1 MSKKLNTPYTSLL
14 PALSTEEQESLR
26 LSIKADGVRDPIIID
41 EVGNILDGH
50 HRYKFC
56 PTAATRTIRGL
67 TDAEKQ
73 AFVLQANFA
82 RRNLSPEQKKEVQ
95 KSMIAVAK
103 ALRTEDPKRNTQ
115 AEIAVKLGVTQQAV
129 SKWLG
134 KSGHNTTRCDM
145 STPDAKVKVPPKERP
160 KLAKR
165 VAKGESIEQV
175 AADYGITPR
184 HARRIVTAENKE
196 KQKKEERKKL
206 LKELGTETIGI
217 HHGDFRKITGKLIA
231 DNSIDLILT
240 DPPYNKE
247 SVSLYGNLAKLA
259 ARVLKPGSWCLAY
272 AGHSFLVEVIN
283 LMGEY
288 LEWGWPFAVGH
299 TGGDSRFRK
308 HKIQVGWKPIVG
320 YYKPPLSVWWDWFP
334 DVVSGGREKADHKWQ
349 QPVVEAEHFIKNL
362 TLKNAVVLDPMCGSG
377 TVCLAAKNLGRQW
390 IGIDIDR
397 HCVETARSRIA

>member
-1 MSKKLNTPYTSLL
+1 MRKKQIEIAR
-14 PALSTEEQESLR
+14 ALRKEDA
-26 LSIKADGVRDPIIID
+26 KK
-41 EVGNILDGH
+41 N
-50 HRYKFC
+50 
-56 PTAATRTIRGL
+56 
-67 TDAEKQ
+67 TDAK
-73 AFVLQANFA
+73 
-82 RRNLSPEQKKEVQ
+82 
-95 KSMIAVAK
+95 VA
-103 ALRTEDPKRNTQ
+103 A
-115 AEIAVKLGVTQQAV
+115 KLGVDRSTV
-129 SKWLG
+129 SKWLKKNG
-134 KSGHNTTRCDM
+134 SNVKRHNTSDR
-145 STPDAKVKVPPKERP
+145 PDARVKIPPKERP
-160 KLAKR
+160 KVAKR
-165 VAKGESIEQV
+165 VNKGEETEQV
-175 AADYGITPR
+175 AADYGITTR
-184 HARRIVTAENKE
+184 QVRSIVAAENKE

-206 LKELGTETIGI
+206 LKELGTETIDI

-247 SVSLYGNLAKLA
+247 KLA

-362 TLKNAVVLDPMCGSG
+362 TLKNAVVLDP
-377 TVCLAAKNLGRQW
+377 NLGRQW